1 MVNFIS
7 FIGLLLGAAG
17 AAAATSKQPPTTLQ
31 IGIKEK
37 ADPCL
42 HTAQNG
48 DNLKMHY
55 VGSLFEQGTVFD
67 SSRKPGRHPFTFK
80 LGANQVISGWE
91 QVRFLLPFFSP
102 FFFPLLTLSKGVLGM
117 CQGERRKVTIPPA
130 QGYGNRSIGPIPAG
144 STLVF
149 DIELLDGATGPG
161 KVTHEEL

>member
-91 QVRFLLPFFSP
+91 Q
-102 FFFPLLTLSKGVLGM
+102 GVLGM

>member
-91 QVRFLLPFFSP
+91 Q
-102 FFFPLLTLSKGVLGM
+102 GVLGM

-161 KVTHEEL
+161 KLTHEEL